1 LSFVLLGQPSLEQQL
16 TACASLA
23 TQLTWRSEIKAFNRN
38 EMRAYINSRIE
49 QAQPKVN
56 ISIREDLFEVVFAE
70 SQGIVAKINAIMENC
85 LIDAQLSQ
93 RTSIDAALRTRA
105 AEIIR
110 DAAREV
116 QTLFDLVG
124 RLEVVDLRTWQTACG
139 DAHDQS
145 APGGFPF

>member
-1 LSFVLLGQPSLEQQL
+1 MTSKPNAVQVSVVHYSPSLRRCHCRLCGGIE
-16 TACASLA
+16 
-23 TQLTWRSEIKAFNRN
+23 N
-38 EMRAYINSRIE
+38 EVSVLCEVTEGGFERFRICE
-49 QAQPKVN
+49 RCVKKHDGD
-56 ISIREDLFEVVFAE
+56 S
-70 SQGIVAKINAIMENC
+70 
-85 LIDAQLSQ
+85 
-93 RTSIDAALRTRA
+93 TSIDAALRTRA